1 MNIIKSCSKG
11 ILKKAPAFPKAT
23 GYAKLFPILK
33 DQFSLIFLQ
42 KAFPS
47 CFVSIHLSFEGH
59 KAKAS
64 SFIFLPWY
72 ELESKMLSVLA
83 DPQLI
88 K

>member
-1 MNIIKSCSKG
+1 MNVVKSCSKG
-11 ILKKAPAFPKAT
+11 ILKKAPAFPTAT

-59 KAKAS
+59 KAKARS
-64 SFIFLPWY
+64 LIFLPWY
-72 ELESKMLSVLA
+72 VLESKILSFL
-83 DPQLI
+83 PEP
-88 K
+88 